1 MAINARRLVTA
12 VVVACALVGVAGS
25 EGQAADPFPTRPVQL
40 VVVYPAG
47 GGNDLHCRAVA
58 SAASEYIEQP
68 LVAVIKSGGGG
79 AVGTDFVAK
88 AKPDGHT
95 LACVDNG
102 ALVLMPQVQ
111 KVPYSRADFVPVA
124 LINRIP
130 FVLTVRGD
138 SPWKSAQELVNEAK
152 QNPGKV
158 NAAIVGL
165 MSSDHYA
172 MALFAERA
180 GIKFNYVTYGGGG
193 PKVKAMLSGESKV
206 DMLFPGLIVPHLKAG
221 TMRPLAVAGA
231 KRAPE
236 LPEVPTFKELGLDV
250 EGYIWIALYAPKAT
264 PADRVEKLR
273 RVVEKIVTEDASFK
287 ALMSRMGQSVD
298 FMNGEQLAR
307 FEEEEAR
314 KSAQVIKGLGK
325 K

>member
-1 MAINARRLVTA
+1 MASNARRLVTA
-12 VVVACALVGVAGS
+12 VIVACALLGVAGS
-25 EGQAADPFPTRPVQL
+25 EGQAADPFPTRPIQI
-40 VVVYPAG
+40 VVIYPAG

-58 SAASEYIEQP
+58 SVASEYIEQP

-111 KVPYSRADFVPVA
+111 KVPYARTDFVPIA

-138 SPWKSAQELVNEAK
+138 SPWKSAQDLINEAK
-152 QNPGKV
+152 RTPGKI

-172 MALFAERA
+172 MALFADRA
-180 GIKFNYVTYGGGG
+180 GVKFNYVTYGGGG
-193 PKVKAMLSGESKV
+193 PKVKAMLSGESKL
-206 DMLFPGLIVPHLKAG
+206 DMLFPALIVPHLKAG
-221 TMRPLAVAGA
+221 TMRPLAVAAA

-236 LPEVPTFKELGLDV
+236 LPDVPTFKELGLDV

-264 PADRVEKLR
+264 PPDRVEKLR
-273 RVVEKIVTEDASFK
+273 RVVEKIVTQDASFK
-287 ALMSRMGQSVD
+287 AMMGRMGQSID
-298 FMNGEQLAR
+298 FLNGEQLAK
-307 FEEEEAR
+307 FEEEEVR
-314 KSAQVIKGLGK
+314 KSAQVIKALQK
-325 K
+325 